1 LVGLVFF
8 VSVALWGSEA
18 IPLIEAK
25 AFLFK
30 EAHKKT
36 IIASQN
42 ESDLIPPAS
51 LTKILTAII
60 AIESQKLNSIVTITH
75 ESTTV
80 EPTKMGFKAGDKF
93 RLIDLVKATMIESHN
108 DAAMAIAIHLGGSV
122 ENFATMMNTKAQ
134 NIGMNNSHF
143 TNPCGFD
150 IKDHHTTANDLAVL
164 TDYAIKNYVFNDI
177 AKIEQTTVTEINSHA
192 TYQIATHN
200 KLLGHYPFAQGIKT
214 GYTAKAGP
222 CLIAR
227 ARKGEKDYILI
238 LLNAKKSRWEM
249 AQKVFDEAFGLP
261 SQPFIML
268 GRLQKKQNPHTKS
281 HQLPHDRLV
290 TRGAITLKG

>member
-1 LVGLVFF
+1 MRVFGLVFLLSL
-8 VSVALWGSEA
+8 SVWGSEA

-36 IIASQN
+36 VIASQN
-42 ESDLIPPAS
+42 ESDLIAPAS
-51 LTKILTAII
+51 LTKILTTII
-60 AIESQKLNSIVTITH
+60 AIESQKLNSVVTITS
-75 ESTTV
+75 EATTV
-80 EPTKMGFKAGDKF
+80 EPTKMGFKSGDKF

-122 ENFATMMNTKAQ
+122 ENFALMMNTKAQ
-134 NIGMNNSHF
+134 HIGMISSHF

-150 IKDHHTTANDLAVL
+150 IKDHHSTANDLAVL
-164 TDYAIKNYVFNDI
+164 TDYAIKNPVFNDI
-177 AKIEQTTVTEINSHA
+177 AKIEQTTVTEINSHS

-227 ARKGEKDYILI
+227 AKKGDKDYILI

-249 AQKVFDEAFGLP
+249 AQKVFDEAFGIP
-261 SQPFIML
+261 SQPFVML
-268 GRLQKKQNPHTKS
+268 GRAKKHHLAPQDH
-281 HQLPHDRLV
+281 LV
-290 TRGAITLKG
+290 TRSIITPKS